1 MPIHLRGS
9 TYHLRRRVPKRY
21 EGVENRKIVYVS
33 LKTDSLTEARRK
45 EEEVWNNF
53 LAQWEALL
61 RGDTDLARERYAA
74 ARELAQARGYEF
86 LPAKKVAQLP
96 LPDLMERVE
105 ASMNSQG
112 KIDDRKGRAFLGAI
126 QEPGTTIT
134 ECLEIFWELTKDEA
148 AAKSRN
154 QRRVWANSFKRAISN
169 FVDVIG
175 DIEIERLSADHM
187 MELREWYWGRI
198 ERGEIKVETANKQIM
213 FFGTVLRRVN
223 KMRMLGLDLPLSD
236 WGFKSQGEV
245 TRKPFSTEWIKRVL
259 VEGDNLRGL
268 NDQARGIVLL
278 MVNTGLRPSEAA
290 GLQAADIRLDHPV
303 PHIEVRPQIE
313 GEERRT
319 LKTRNAQRVIPL
331 AGVSLE
337 AMRAFPNGFP
347 RYYDKPGLSQTV
359 NKYLRENGLMET
371 PQHTLY
377 CLRHSF
383 EDRMLEAGIDERL
396 RRDFLGHALR
406 RERYGSGGDLRFR
419 LAQIQRVAL

>member
-21 EGVENRKIVYVS
+21 EGVEDRKVVYVS
-33 LKTDSLTEARRK
+33 LKTDSLAEARRK
-45 EEEVWNNF
+45 EGEVWDN
-53 LAQWEALL
+53 LVAQWEALL

-74 ARELAQARGYEF
+74 ARDLAQARGYEF
-86 LPAKKVAQLP
+86 LPAKKVAKLP

-112 KIDDRKGRAFLGAI
+112 KIDDRKGRAFLGAVK
-126 QEPGTTIT
+126 EPGTSLS
-134 ECLEIFWELTKDEA
+134 ECLAIFWELTKDEA
-148 AAKSRN
+148 AEKSPN
-154 QRRVWANSFKRAISN
+154 QLRVWRNGFKRSIGTMI
-169 FVDVIG
+169 DVVG
-175 DIEIERLSADHM
+175 DIEIEQLSADHM
-187 MELREWYWGRI
+187 MELREFHWGRI
-198 ERGEIKVETANKQIM
+198 KRGEVKPRSANKDIM
-213 FFGTVLRRVN
+213 FVGTVLRKVN
-223 KMRMLGLDLPLSD
+223 KMRMMGLNLPLSE
-236 WGFKSQGEV
+236 WTFKPENIES
-245 TRKPFSTEWIKRVL
+245 RKPFSTEWIKRVL

-290 GLQAADIRLDHPV
+290 GLQAANIRLDHAV
-303 PHIEVRPQIE
+303 PHIEIKAQTE
-313 GEERRT
+313 GERRRA

-331 AGVSLE
+331 AGVSLD
-337 AMRAFPNGFP
+337 AMRAFPDGFP
-347 RYYDKPGLSQTV
+347 RYYDKVGLSQTV

-371 PQHTLY
+371 EEHTLY

-396 RRDFLGHALR
+396 RRDFLGHALG

-419 LAQIQRVAL
+419 QAQIQRVAL

>member
-9 TYHLRRRVPKRY
+9 TYYLRRRVPKRY
-21 EGVENRKIVYVS
+21 ASVEDRTIVYLS

-45 EEEVWNNF
+45 EEEVWNN
-53 LAQWEALL
+53 LVAQWEALL

-74 ARELAQARGYEF
+74 ARDLAQARGYEF
-86 LPAKKVAQLP
+86 LPAKKVAELP
-96 LPDLMERVE
+96 LAEIVDRVE
-105 ASMNSQG
+105 AAMRPDG
-112 KIDDRKGRAFLGAI
+112 KIDDRKGRAFLGAVK
-126 QEPGTTIT
+126 EPGTTIT

-148 AAKSRN
+148 ATRSPN
-154 QRRVWANSFKRAISN
+154 QRRVWANNFKRAIKS
-169 FVDVIG
+169 FVEVIG

-187 MELREWYWGRI
+187 MELREWYSGRI
-198 ERGEIKVETANKQIM
+198 ERDEIKAETANKQIM

-223 KMRMLGLDLPLSD
+223 KMRMMGLDLPLSG
-236 WGFKSQGEV
+236 WGFKAQGDAV
-245 TRKPFSTEWIKRVL
+245 RQPFSTEWIKRVL

-290 GLQAADIRLDHPV
+290 GLQAEDIHLDHSV
-303 PHIEVRPQIE
+303 PHIEVRPQTE
-313 GEERRT
+313 GEERRA
-319 LKTRNAQRVIPL
+319 LKTRNARRVIPL
-331 AGVSLE
+331 AGISLE
-337 AMRAFPNGFP
+337 AMRAFPGGFP
-347 RYYDKPGLSQTV
+347 CYYDKPGLSQTV

-396 RRDFLGHALR
+396 RRDFLGHALE

-419 LAQIQRVAL
+419 QAQIQRVAL